1 MCTATGHPSRSD
13 SFCVCFPNRWLH
25 VYYALILGRMRL
37 LVSLFHKGHTERQE
51 CTELCGAAP
60 LYSMIGVV
68 IRAILTSER
77 QTDGRTNPQT
87 DGETEREG
95 GREGEKEKL
104 TDQIEKHTETDR
116 HTERRTEKQTQKER
130 QAERQRERERKTD

>member
-1 MCTATGHPSRSD
+1 
-13 SFCVCFPNRWLH
+13 
-25 VYYALILGRMRL
+25 MRL

-68 IRAILTSER
+68 ILAILTSER

-87 DGETEREG
+87 DGETERE
-95 GREGEKEKL
+95 REG
-104 TDQIEKHTETDR
+104 
-116 HTERRTEKQTQKER
+116 
-130 QAERQRERERKTD
+130 ERERKTDRSDRQTDRD

>member
-1 MCTATGHPSRSD
+1 M
-13 SFCVCFPNRWLH
+13 
-25 VYYALILGRMRL
+25 

-87 DGETEREG
+87 DGETERE
-95 GREGEKEKL
+95 REG
-104 TDQIEKHTETDR
+104 
-116 HTERRTEKQTQKER
+116 
-130 QAERQRERERKTD
+130 ERERKKN